1 MIGTDGFAGRR
12 GCSDDQRFRD
22 GHERPRPVP
31 FVTHTP
37 PGLDFARIGISGVR
51 LGALFEAVPLA
62 IAVFDA
68 DLRLASAN
76 ARYAELTG
84 VPPTVPTKVSI
95 YDAFPNALADLTDQ
109 IDSAL
114 RGGAASAAKAVRVPF
129 QHRGGRRLIE
139 TTFVALIEESGGR
152 GILFA
157 GNDVSEREELRET
170 LSRNVAQLESI
181 FDVIPDSV
189 RVFDTE
195 GRTVRSNTQALQ
207 DHPSGQPSTLRELWQ
222 LDRPRTIDGTS
233 LFVHEHPTARALRG
247 ERVRGETLAVRRGAD
262 GSPVIIEVNSNPLY
276 DEHGKIRGA
285 VAVERDVTV
294 KTQLAKA
301 LEAEAKRTAELY
313 ERVSTEAERL
323 ERMVQERT
331 QELLALQEARSRERR
346 LAAVGQLAAGVMH
359 DVNNALNPIMAA
371 AYLLEAN
378 AENPVA
384 VRDYAVRIAKAAETG
399 AATAARV
406 GRFIRQEPLNSERD
420 ETVDL
425 SIACDEVV
433 AMTRPL
439 WAERAR
445 GGTIHLE
452 RNLAEGAMVRGIA
465 GELREALLNLVQNAL
480 DAMTGGGT
488 LGMVTKVTEGQVI
501 LEVSDSGIGMSDE
514 VRERAF
520 EPFFTTKGR
529 LGTGLGLAE
538 VYGIVKRHR
547 GQAEI
552 DSAPGL
558 GTTIRLIFPRSAL
571 QPIIEVKPEK
581 GARTARKV
589 LLVEDH
595 DDSREF
601 MQALLESD
609 GHRVDTSTGIQQAKD
624 MLGTATPPYE
634 VLVTDI
640 GLADGSGWDL
650 IAFARERWPS
660 MRIGVVTGWE
670 PRAGT
675 AADGVGDFI
684 LRKPVRTSELLAQ
697 VAGER

>member
-1 MIGTDGFAGRR
+1 M
-12 GCSDDQRFRD
+12 
-22 GHERPRPVP
+22 
-31 FVTHTP
+31 THST
-37 PGLDFARIGISGVR
+37 PGLDFARIGSSGVH
-51 LGALFEAVPLA
+51 LDALFEAVPLA

-68 DLRLASAN
+68 DLRLVNAN
-76 ARYAELTG
+76 ARYRELTG
-84 VPPTVPTKVSI
+84 VADSSTVRMSI

-114 RGGAASAAKAVRVPF
+114 RGSEPEVVRVPF

-139 TTFVALIEESGGR
+139 TTFAQLTEDTGGR

-170 LSRNVAQLESI
+170 LSRSVAQLESI

-189 RVFDTE
+189 RVFDTD
-195 GRTVRSNTQALQ
+195 GRTVRTNTQAMQ
-207 DHPSGQPSTLRELWQ
+207 AHPSAQPQTLRELWQ
-222 LDRPRTIDGTS
+222 LDRPRLDGTS
-233 LFVHEHPTARALRG
+233 LFMHEHPTARSLRG
-247 ERVRGETLAVRRGAD
+247 ERVRGETLTVRRGPD
-262 GSPVIIEVNSNPLY
+262 GSEVIIEVNSNPLN
-276 DEHGKIRGA
+276 DETGKTRGA
-285 VAVERDVTV
+285 VTVERDVTV

-301 LEAEAKRTAELY
+301 LEEEARRTAELY

-371 AYLLEAN
+371 AFLLEVN
-378 AENPVA
+378 ADNPVA

-406 GRFIRQEPLNSERD
+406 GRFIRQEPLQAER
-420 ETVDL
+420 EELVDL
-425 SIACDEVV
+425 SVVCEEVV
-433 AMTRPL
+433 QMTRPL

-445 GGTIHLE
+445 GGTIQLD
-452 RNLAEGAMVRGIA
+452 RSLADGAVIRGIT
-465 GELREALLNLVQNAL
+465 GEMREALLNLVQNAL
-480 DAMTGGGT
+480 DAMVGGGT
-488 LGMVTKVTEGQVI
+488 LGMMTRVVDGGVH
-501 LEVSDSGIGMSDE
+501 LEIRDSGIGMSAE

-529 LGTGLGLAE
+529 GGTGLGLAE

-547 GQAEI
+547 GHAEI
-552 DSAPGL
+552 ESMPGV
-558 GTTIRLIFPRSAL
+558 GTTIRLVFPRMTQ
-571 QPIIEVKPEK
+571 QPADTTPRDAAP
-581 GARTARKV
+581 ARVRVARRV

-595 DDSREF
+595 PDSREF

-609 GHRVDTSTGIQQAKD
+609 GHVVDTASGLEEAIQRLQDA
-624 MLGTATPPYE
+624 APQYE

-640 GLADGSGWDL
+640 GLPDGSGWDL
-650 IAFARERWPS
+650 ITVARERYPA
-660 MRIGVVTGWE
+660 MRLGVVTGWE
-670 PRAGT
+670 PRVG
-675 AADGVGDFI
+675 ADMTGDFI

-697 VAGER
+697 VAGDG